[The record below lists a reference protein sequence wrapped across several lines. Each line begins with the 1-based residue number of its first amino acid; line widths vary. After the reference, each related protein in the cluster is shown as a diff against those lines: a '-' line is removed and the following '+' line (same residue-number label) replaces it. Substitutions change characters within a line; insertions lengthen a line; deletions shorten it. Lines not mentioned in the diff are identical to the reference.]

1 MEDKY
6 EKLERLSK
14 LKEKGIISEEEFE
27 KEKKEILFPKKISEK
42 LSDKWKDIK
51 DGKSSEDI
59 SEDIMAAMI
68 FFFCILILIVFI
80 VRVLV

>member
-27 KEKKEILFPKKISEK
+27 KEKKEILFPKKTSEK

-59 SEDIMAAMI
+59 MAAMI
-68 FFFCILILIVFI
+68 FFLCILILIVFI
-80 VRVLV
+80 VLV